1 MHSTVGQGTAC
12 ATNGKRGTSMEAN
25 ETSMQSLLSADEE
38 RVQNTLKANQ
48 SVDRSRDLSIQ
59 TLDDEL
65 SALLLRYNASC
76 VGRRRR
82 QGEADAMTAVV
93 RDSLGFLKA
102 SEAVLEKGPARRRVG
117 APYLLVLAAL
127 LCGPVVL
134 TVKTQPVVAYVCL
147 AAAVLCAFLSGLLWV
162 KAGEGQAV
170 STLDPDGLWHTLARI
185 SETMDRKL
193 EDLAALPA
201 ENASPDPA
209 ETISSPLSPDELA
222 LVTELLEALY
232 TDNGDFA
239 LQRLKKLRPYL
250 REKGIELLEFE
261 SDTEEY
267 FEILPSKQSTATLR
281 PALLYHGDL
290 LMIGRAARPEKG

>member
-1 MHSTVGQGTAC
+1 
-12 ATNGKRGTSMEAN
+12 MEAN

-76 VGRRRR
+76 VGRRRL
-82 QGEADAMTAVV
+82 QGEADAMTAVL

-170 STLDPDGLWHTLARI
+170 STLDPDGLWHTLTRI

-193 EDLAALPA
+193 GDFASLAEARRAGEQAAAGDKP
-201 ENASPDPA
+201 
-209 ETISSPLSPDELA
+209 PLSPEELE
-222 LVTELLEALY
+222 LLGELLEALY
-232 TDNGDFA
+232 TENGAFA
-239 LQRLKKLRPYL
+239 LRQLGRLRPYL
-250 REKGIELLEFE
+250 REKGIETADYSAETAELFE
-261 SDTEEY
+261 LMPT
-267 FEILPSKQSTATLR
+267 KNAAATLR
-281 PALLYHGDL
+281 PALLFGKKL
-290 LMIGRAARPEKG
+290 LMTGRAAVPQA

>member
-1 MHSTVGQGTAC
+1 M
-12 ATNGKRGTSMEAN
+12 AN
-25 ETSMQSLLSADEE
+25 
-38 RVQNTLKANQ
+38 N
-48 SVDRSRDLSIQ
+48 
-59 TLDDEL
+59 
-65 SALLLRYNASC
+65 
-76 VGRRRR
+76 
-82 QGEADAMTAVV
+82 V
-93 RDSLGFLKA
+93 R
-102 SEAVLEKGPARRRVG
+102 P
-117 APYLLVLAAL
+117 
-127 LCGPVVL
+127 
-134 TVKTQPVVAYVCL
+134 
-147 AAAVLCAFLSGLLWV
+147 
-162 KAGEGQAV
+162 
-170 STLDPDGLWHTLARI
+170 
-185 SETMDRKL
+185 ETMDRKL

-232 TDNGDFA
+232 TNNGDFA

-281 PALLYHGDL
+281 PALLYRGDL